1 MSDMKEIGAF
11 VAKVRKA
18 QGVRCCPFSASM
30 FGSSSRRASD
40 ELMREWPSGVYA
52 KILKVIA
59 RQVDAVTK

>member
-30 FGSSSRRASD
+30 FGAVADRA
-40 ELMREWPSGVYA
+40 V
-52 KILKVIA
+52 
-59 RQVDAVTK
+59 